1 MIHVTREIK
10 LPEEFNLV
18 RIRNIAQSV
27 FSSRDFTG
35 DASLVFTSNHTIQ
48 KLNYEYRN
56 INSPTDV
63 LSFPTEEIDPL
74 SGFRYLGDVIISTE
88 QAHSQSL
95 QADRLYIDELTMLI
109 VHGCLHLTGLDHS
122 SKEEKQIMKMHQEN
136 LLKKLGVENPAW
148 PED

>member
-1 MIHVTREIK
+1 MIHVNREIK
-10 LPEEFNLV
+10 LPEEFSLG
-18 RIRNIAQSV
+18 RIRIISKTV
-27 FSSRDFTG
+27 FSSRDLTG
-35 DASLVFTSNHTIQ
+35 DASLVFTSNQTIQ
-48 KLNYEYRN
+48 KLNIEFRS

-63 LSFPTEEIDPL
+63 LSFPSEEIDPM
-74 SGFRYLGDVIISTE
+74 SGFRYLGDVIISAE

-95 QADRLYIDELTMLI
+95 QAGRPYIDELTMLI

-136 LLKKLGVENPAW
+136 LLKKLGVENPTW